1 MRSKNSPRTTVMW
14 KLNRNEESMKKS
26 TKTPA
31 RVAVVVSGRD
41 KAKAGLRN
49 KSNQIGNI
57 KNCETHNR
65 GEWFLL
71 FSTYCD
77 IKYLL
82 RSFTICHH
90 LALLSLFTTIYHYLS
105 LSVTNCQYMSL
116 STKVTIKQ
124 ATDGI
129 AVKKTFPKAIEN
141 QDLNDHQWVTD
152 VKLGE

>member
-1 MRSKNSPRTTVMW
+1 MRLAIFTFVEPKYLAEQYSISKLALSLAQLSPS
-14 KLNRNEESMKKS
+14 L
-26 TKTPA
+26 
-31 RVAVVVSGRD
+31 
-41 KAKAGLRN
+41 L
-49 KSNQIGNI
+49 IL

-82 RSFTICHH
+82 RPVAICHH
-90 LALLSLFTTIYHYLS
+90 LSLFNTIYHHPS
-105 LSVTNCQYMSL
+105 LSVTNCQYLSL

-124 ATDGI
+124 ATDGV

-141 QDLNDHQWVTD
+141 QDLNDHQ
-152 VKLGE
+152 

>member
-1 MRSKNSPRTTVMW
+1 MIKNNHSTRYLELPKNVSIIMSLVILDLLW
-14 KLNRNEESMKKS
+14 KE
-26 TKTPA
+26 
-31 RVAVVVSGRD
+31 G
-41 KAKAGLRN
+41 
-49 KSNQIGNI
+49 

-82 RSFTICHH
+82 RPVAICHH
-90 LALLSLFTTIYHYLS
+90 LSLFTTIYHYLS
-105 LSVTNCQYMSL
+105 LSVTNCQYLSL

-124 ATDGI
+124 ATDGV

-141 QDLNDHQWVTD
+141 QDLNDHQ
-152 VKLGE
+152 